1 MRPSKI
7 RNRTIHKAPLSVL
20 SKMMSSHLSGELRK
34 SHAHRSF
41 RIVPGDSV
49 LIKRGVYKGVDG
61 KVEKIDLRL
70 GVAISGI
77 QDEKIEG
84 KKIDIYIHP
93 SNLVITALNLDD
105 KWRAKKLKVDPARME
120 TSGQAGAGVISGQ
133 STGTARLLSA
143 GSAKASDDTTEGLL
157 PDYTVSAS
165 EEEGSVSLEGAKRV
179 SDERPTDN
187 YEDSPESSVS
197 TLKMMHDNLE
207 ETIIDEPLPEDDVE
221 AAKVKKDS
229 SLDHNKEEKDTDEL
243 PFDEDMPG
251 AEFTHESK
259 DDIPKG
265 EEDKS

>member
-34 SHAHRSF
+34 SHTHRSF
-41 RIVPGDSV
+41 RVVPGDSV
-49 LIKRGVYKGVDG
+49 VIKRGVYKGVDG
-61 KVEKIDLRL
+61 KVEKIDLRR

-77 QDEKIEG
+77 QDEKTEG

-105 KWRAKKLKVDPARME
+105 KWRAKKLKVDPARMG
-120 TSGQAGAGVISGQ
+120 TSDRAGAGVISGQ
-133 STGTARLLSA
+133 STGTARLFSA
-143 GSAKASDDTTEGLL
+143 GSAKAPEDTTEGLL
-157 PDYTVSAS
+157 PDYTVSAA
-165 EEEGSVSLEGAKRV
+165 EEGSVSLEGAKRA

-187 YEDSPESSVS
+187 YEDSPESSIR

-207 ETIIDEPLPEDDVE
+207 ETMVDEPLPEDDVE

-229 SLDHNKEEKDTDEL
+229 SLDHNKEENDADEL

-251 AEFTHESK
+251 AEFIHESK
-259 DDIPKG
+259 PEDEDIK
-265 EEDKS
+265 EDKS